1 MEGDEG
7 RQGSSPHNLSLK
19 RRPPDGGP
27 ISAAGTGEVL
37 ERRIRQRSAN
47 PDRENLISAA
57 PIAPEDI
64 TRNPGRIVI
73 IPDTALGGDVPQ
85 VDDPWIRSSLISEGP
100 RALVVIWYDYQPEDE
115 MRLDINNMS
124 YEGSVRKLIM
134 AKMEKWKYSCS
145 TTGHS
150 VDAETCCICL
160 EEYADDDDVGKLD
173 CGMSIM
179 LPASRM
185 VGTEELMPHLQ
196 EYCLGYLRV

>member
-19 RRPPDGGP
+19 KRPPDGGLSSSNEMQEESMSSSSFNSATPGVQRMEASIMIAGP

-57 PIAPEDI
+57 PIAPELREQHSGWLNTEQGEQQYNHSLQFHGSHWQRDI

-85 VDDPWIRSSLISEGP
+85 VDDPWIRSSLISE
-100 RALVVIWYDYQPEDE
+100 VW
-115 MRLDINNMS
+115 
-124 YEGSVRKLIM
+124 
-134 AKMEKWKYSCS
+134 
-145 TTGHS
+145 
-150 VDAETCCICL
+150 
-160 EEYADDDDVGKLD
+160 
-173 CGMSIM
+173 
-179 LPASRM
+179 
-185 VGTEELMPHLQ
+185 
-196 EYCLGYLRV
+196 